1 MATQSPGPEPMQGN
15 SSDAGYHA
23 FLASVNARFLASVG
37 AGAEPLFKTDAAA
50 ALWPAYLEAM
60 PAEHRQY
67 HTCSACRQFVERFGS
82 LVTLGAKGGTT
93 PALWHEEDAPDFYKP
108 AVAAMAR
115 RVSRAKVT
123 GVFLSSDRVWGKPE
137 TGAWHHLT
145 VTPPDAMVFQ
155 RATQT
160 AFQARAVKAEDFKTV
175 MRALDEFKRP
185 HLQLALTLLRREA
198 LYRSEKVLGQAEW
211 LHDLHVAL
219 GAVRGS
225 AKTHVVWR
233 AVATAPAG
241 FCHPRSSMIGTL
253 LMDIAAGM
261 DFSEVSRRFEA
272 KMHPLRYQRPQAAPS
287 AGAIAAA
294 EKLVQQLGAAGSLAR
309 RFARLDEVQALWKP
323 TPASSVPA
331 AGGVFGHLKPKG
343 AAPDLNVPAQT
354 MTWDKFQRTVL
365 PTAERIEFYARH
377 RDDSYTSLV
386 TAVHADAP
394 PILQWDSED
403 KRNPVSWYFWH
414 GGSTAEQFGLAANK
428 FHPVAA
434 IALKPSMWNGGHEH
448 QGQGVMFV
456 IDGAKDS
463 RTPTACLFP
472 EMLKAEFRAVRSV
485 IEAYSNGST
494 MGGADQASA
503 AGVMLARGSGWNA
516 LLRVTSGGEVLEYT
530 LDRWD

>member
-1 MATQSPGPEPMQGN
+1 MATQTPGLGAIRE
-15 SSDAGYHA
+15 SRDDAGYHA
-23 FLASVNARFLASVG
+23 FLASVNARFLARVG
-37 AGAEPLFKTDAAA
+37 AGSEPLFKTDAAA
-50 ALWPAYLEAM
+50 ELWPAYLDAM

-82 LVTLGAKGGTT
+82 LVTLGTEGGMT
-93 PALWHEEDAPDFYKP
+93 PALWHEPDVPDFYKP

-115 RVSRAKVT
+115 RLSQAKVI

-137 TGAWHHLT
+137 TGTWRHLA
-145 VTPPDAMVFQ
+145 VTLPDAMVFQ
-155 RATQT
+155 RATKT
-160 AFQARAVKAEDFKTV
+160 ALQAQAEKVEDFKTV
-175 MRALDEFKRP
+175 MRALDEFTRP

-219 GAVRGS
+219 AAVRGS

-253 LMDIAAGM
+253 LTDIAGGM

-323 TPASSVPA
+323 APASSKPA
-331 AGGVFGHLKPKG
+331 LRGVFDHLKPKG
-343 AAPDLNVPAQT
+343 AVPDLKVPAQT

-365 PTAERIEFYARH
+365 PTAERIEFHAPPRS
-377 RDDSYTSLV
+377 DSYTSLV
-386 TAVHADAP
+386 TAVNADAP
-394 PILQWDSED
+394 PILQWDNEAR
-403 KRNPVSWYFWH
+403 RNPVSWYFWH
-414 GGSTAEQFGLAANK
+414 GGSAAEQFGLVAGK

-434 IALKPSMWNGGHEH
+434 VTLKPSMWNGGHEH
-448 QGQGVMFV
+448 QGLGVMFV
-456 IDGAKDS
+456 IEGAKDS
-463 RTPTACLFP
+463 RVPTACLFP
-472 EMLKAEFRAVRSV
+472 EILKAEFHAVRAV
-485 IEAYSNGST
+485 IEAYSK
-494 MGGADQASA
+494 GAVMEGAEQASA
-503 AGVMLARGSGWNA
+503 AGVMLHKGGDWNA
-516 LLRVTSGGEVLEYT
+516 RVRVTSNGQALEYR